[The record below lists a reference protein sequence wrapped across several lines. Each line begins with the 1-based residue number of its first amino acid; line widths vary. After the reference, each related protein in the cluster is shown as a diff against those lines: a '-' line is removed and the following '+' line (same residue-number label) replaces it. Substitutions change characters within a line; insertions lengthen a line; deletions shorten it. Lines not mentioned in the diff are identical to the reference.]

1 MKRIILLFVGMVAL
15 VYSISAQN
23 SDLQKWVNKAGKG
36 QNATSQP
43 STSHSSS
50 QMNEINRLMEKSTKF
65 QCGAVTFAGV
75 GAGLSIIGAIIG
87 TKDYQ
92 DQDLTMDEMK
102 DKVDSDRKLRKGLF
116 IGAGASF
123 AVALCMEIVAL
134 DYKLKAGKSLRVF
147 SNGTGGGLA
156 YTF

>member
-1 MKRIILLFVGMVAL
+1 MKKYILFFAVIIATMCNA
-15 VYSISAQN
+15 SAQN
-23 SDLQKWVNKAGKG
+23 SDLQKWVNKASKG
-36 QNATSQP
+36 QNVTNQP
-43 STSHSSS
+43 SISQSSS

-92 DQDLTMDEMK
+92 DLPVEEIP
-102 DKVDSDRKLRKGLF
+102 DKADSDRKLRKGLF

-123 AVALCMEIVAL
+123 AVALCLEIVAL

>member
-1 MKRIILLFVGMVAL
+1 MKRIILLFVGMIAL
-15 VYSISAQN
+15 VCSISAQN

-36 QNATSQP
+36 QNTISQP
-43 STSHSSS
+43 SISHSTS

-92 DQDLTMDEMK
+92 DMPVEEIP
-102 DKVDSDRKLRKGLF
+102 DKADSDRKLRKGLF

-123 AVALCMEIVAL
+123 AVALCLEIVAL
-134 DYKLKAGKSLRVF
+134 DYKLKAGKSLKVF

>member
-1 MKRIILLFVGMVAL
+1 MKRIILLFMGMVAL
-15 VYSISAQN
+15 VCSISAQN
-23 SDLQKWVNKAGKG
+23 SDLQKWVNKAGKR

-43 STSHSSS
+43 SISHSSS

-92 DQDLTMDEMK
+92 DLSVEEIP
-102 DKVDSDRKLRKGLF
+102 DKADSDRKLRKGLF

-147 SNGTGGGLA
+147 SNGTRGGLT

>member
-1 MKRIILLFVGMVAL
+1 MKRIILLFVGIIAL
-15 VYSISAQN
+15 VCSISAQN

-43 STSHSSS
+43 SINHSTS
-50 QMNEINRLMEKSTKF
+50 QMNEINRLMDKSTKF

-92 DQDLTMDEMK
+92 DLPVEEIP
-102 DKVDSDRKLRKGLF
+102 DKADSDRKLRKGLF

-123 AVALCMEIVAL
+123 AVALCFEIVAL

>member
-1 MKRIILLFVGMVAL
+1 MKKYILFFAVIIATMCSA
-15 VYSISAQN
+15 SAQN
-23 SDLQKWVNKAGKG
+23 SDLQKWVSKANKG

-43 STSHSSS
+43 SISHSSS

-92 DQDLTMDEMK
+92 DLPVEEIP
-102 DKVDSDRKLRKGLF
+102 DKADSDRKLRKGLF

-123 AVALCMEIVAL
+123 AVALCLEIVAL
-134 DYKLKAGKSLRVF
+134 DYKLKAGKSLKVF

>member
-1 MKRIILLFVGMVAL
+1 MCSA
-15 VYSISAQN
+15 SAQN
-23 SDLQKWVNKAGKG
+23 SDLQKWVSKANKG

-43 STSHSSS
+43 SISHSSS

-92 DQDLTMDEMK
+92 DLPVEEIP
-102 DKVDSDRKLRKGLF
+102 DKADSDRKLRKGLF

-123 AVALCMEIVAL
+123 AVALCLEIVAL
-134 DYKLKAGKSLRVF
+134 DYKLKAGKSLKVF